1 MTMTITLTNG
11 GTTLSLPPDLIWAD
25 ELTWSAVAQSTERG
39 IFGTLIIDAMARN
52 GGRPITLQGD
62 GDSAWIDRGTLRTLG
77 AWAQTPGLRM
87 ALDVRGEVF
96 SVVFDHGP
104 EEETRAIAM
113 SAVIDYSDKQD
124 GDYYCSLVLRFIEAS
139 EVL

>member
-1 MTMTITLTNG
+1 MTITLTNG

-62 GDSAWIDRGTLRTLG
+62 GDSAWIDRGTLRMLG

-87 ALDVRGEVF
+87 ALDVRGEIF
-96 SVVFDHGP
+96 TVVFDHGP

-139 EVL
+139 ETL

>member
-1 MTMTITLTNG
+1 MTITLTNG

-25 ELTWSAVAQSTERG
+25 ELTWSVVAQSTERG

-87 ALDVRGEVF
+87 ALDVRGEIF
-96 SVVFDHGP
+96 TVVFDHGP

-139 EVL
+139 EIL

>member
-1 MTMTITLTNG
+1 MTITLTNG
-11 GTTLSLPPDLIWAD
+11 GTTLLLPPDLIWAD

-113 SAVIDYSDKQD
+113 SAVIEYSDKQD

-139 EVL
+139 ETL

>member
-1 MTMTITLTNG
+1 MTITLTNG

-62 GDSAWIDRGTLRTLG
+62 GDSAWIDRGTLRALG
-77 AWAQTPGLRM
+77 AWARTPGLRM
-87 ALDVRGEVF
+87 ALDVRGEAF
-96 SVVFDHGP
+96 SVVFDHGA

-139 EVL
+139 EIL

>member
-1 MTMTITLTNG
+1 MTITLTNS

-25 ELTWSAVAQSTERG
+25 ELTWSAVAQSAERG

-87 ALDVRGEVF
+87 ALDVRGEIF
-96 SVVFDHGP
+96 SVIFDHGP

-139 EVL
+139 ETL

>member
-1 MTMTITLTNG
+1 MTITLTNG

-87 ALDVRGEVF
+87 ALDVRGEIF

-139 EVL
+139 ETL

>member
-1 MTMTITLTNG
+1 MTITLTNG
-11 GTTLSLPPDLIWAD
+11 GTTLLLPPDLIWAD

-87 ALDVRGEVF
+87 ALDVRGEIF
-96 SVVFDHGP
+96 TVVFDHGP

-113 SAVIDYSDKQD
+113 SAVIEYSDKQD

-139 EVL
+139 ETL

>member
-1 MTMTITLTNG
+1 MTITLTNG

-62 GDSAWIDRGTLRTLG
+62 GDSAWIDRGTLRALG
-77 AWAQTPGLRM
+77 AWARTPGLRM
-87 ALDVRGEVF
+87 ALDVRGEIF
-96 SVVFDHGP
+96 TVVFDHGP

-139 EVL
+139 ETL

>member
-1 MTMTITLTNG
+1 MTITLTNG
-11 GTTLSLPPDLIWAD
+11 GTTLLLPPDLIWAD

-62 GDSAWIDRGTLRTLG
+62 GDSAWIDRGSLRTLG

-139 EVL
+139 ETL

>member
-1 MTMTITLTNG
+1 MTITLTNG

-39 IFGTLIIDAMARN
+39 IFGTLIVDAMARN

-87 ALDVRGEVF
+87 ALDVRGEIF
-96 SVVFDHGP
+96 TVVFDHGP

>member
-1 MTMTITLTNG
+1 MTITLTNG
-11 GTTLSLPPDLIWAD
+11 GTTLLLPPDLIWAD

-124 GDYYCSLVLRFIEAS
+124 GDYYCGLVLRFIEAS
-139 EVL
+139 ETL

>member
-1 MTMTITLTNG
+1 MTITLTNG

-87 ALDVRGEVF
+87 ALDVRGEIF
-96 SVVFDHGP
+96 SVIFDHGP

-139 EVL
+139 EIL

>member
-1 MTMTITLTNG
+1 MTITLTNG
-11 GTTLSLPPDLIWAD
+11 GTTLLLPPDLIWAD

-139 EVL
+139 EIL

>member
-1 MTMTITLTNG
+1 MTITLTNG

-39 IFGTLIIDAMARN
+39 IFGALIIDAMARN

-87 ALDVRGEVF
+87 ALDVRGEIF
-96 SVVFDHGP
+96 TVVFDHGP

-139 EVL
+139 EIL

>member
-1 MTMTITLTNG
+1 MTITLTNG
-11 GTTLSLPPDLIWAD
+11 GTILSLPPDLIWAD

-87 ALDVRGEVF
+87 ALDVRGEIF
-96 SVVFDHGP
+96 TVVFDHGP

-139 EVL
+139 ETL

>member
-1 MTMTITLTNG
+1 MTITLTNG

-39 IFGTLIIDAMARN
+39 IFGTLIVDAMARN

-87 ALDVRGEVF
+87 ALDVRGEIF

-139 EVL
+139 ETL

>member
-1 MTMTITLTNG
+1 MTITLTNG

-39 IFGTLIIDAMARN
+39 ILGTLIIDAMARN

-96 SVVFDHGP
+96 TVVFDHGP

-139 EVL
+139 EIL

>member
-1 MTMTITLTNG
+1 MTITLTNG
-11 GTTLSLPPDLIWAD
+11 GTTLLLPPDLIWAD

-139 EVL
+139 ETL

>member
-1 MTMTITLTNG
+1 MTITLTNG

-62 GDSAWIDRGTLRTLG
+62 GYSAWIDRGTLRTLG

-87 ALDVRGEVF
+87 ALDVRGEIF
-96 SVVFDHGP
+96 TVVFDHGP

-139 EVL
+139 EIL

>member
-1 MTMTITLTNG
+1 MSITLTNG

-87 ALDVRGEVF
+87 ALDVRGEIF
-96 SVVFDHGP
+96 TVVFDHGP

-139 EVL
+139 ETL

>member
-1 MTMTITLTNG
+1 MTITLTNG

-87 ALDVRGEVF
+87 ALDVRGEIF
-96 SVVFDHGP
+96 TVVFDHGP

-139 EVL
+139 ETL

>member
-1 MTMTITLTNG
+1 MTITLTNS

-87 ALDVRGEVF
+87 ALDVRGEIF
-96 SVVFDHGP
+96 TVVFDHGP

>member
-1 MTMTITLTNG
+1 MTITLTNG

-87 ALDVRGEVF
+87 ALDVRGEIF
-96 SVVFDHGP
+96 TVVFDHGP

-139 EVL
+139 EIL

>member
-1 MTMTITLTNG
+1 MTITLTNG

-62 GDSAWIDRGTLRTLG
+62 GDSAWIDRGTLRALG
-77 AWAQTPGLRM
+77 AWARTPGLRM
-87 ALDVRGEVF
+87 ALDVRGEAF
-96 SVVFDHGP
+96 SVVFDHGA

>member
-1 MTMTITLTNG
+1 MTITLTNG
-11 GTTLSLPPDLIWAD
+11 GTTLLLPPDLIWAD

-87 ALDVRGEVF
+87 ALDVRGEIF
-96 SVVFDHGP
+96 TVVFDHGP

-139 EVL
+139 ETL

>member
-1 MTMTITLTNG
+1 MTITLTNG

-39 IFGTLIIDAMARN
+39 IFGALIIDAMARN

-87 ALDVRGEVF
+87 ALDVRGEIF
-96 SVVFDHGP
+96 TVVFDHGP

-139 EVL
+139 ETL

>member
-1 MTMTITLTNG
+1 MTITLTNG

-87 ALDVRGEVF
+87 ALDARGEIF
-96 SVVFDHGP
+96 SVIFDHGP

-139 EVL
+139 ETL

>member
-1 MTMTITLTNG
+1 MTITLTNG

-39 IFGTLIIDAMARN
+39 IFGTLIVDAMARN

-87 ALDVRGEVF
+87 ALDVRGEIF
-96 SVVFDHGP
+96 SVIFDHGP

-139 EVL
+139 ETL

>member
-1 MTMTITLTNG
+1 MTITLTNG

-39 IFGTLIIDAMARN
+39 IFGTLIVDAMARN

-139 EVL
+139 ETL

>member
-1 MTMTITLTNG
+1 MTINLTNG

-52 GGRPITLQGD
+52 GGRPITLQGG

-87 ALDVRGEVF
+87 ALDVRGEIF
-96 SVVFDHGP
+96 TVVFDHGP

-139 EVL
+139 ETL

>member
-1 MTMTITLTNG
+1 MTITLTNS

-87 ALDVRGEVF
+87 ALDVRGEIF
-96 SVVFDHGP
+96 TVVFDHGP

-139 EVL
+139 ETL

>member
-1 MTMTITLTNG
+1 MTITLTNG

-62 GDSAWIDRGTLRTLG
+62 GDSAWIDRRTLRTLG

-87 ALDVRGEVF
+87 ALDVRGEIF
-96 SVVFDHGP
+96 TVVFDHGP

-139 EVL
+139 ETL

>member
-1 MTMTITLTNG
+1 MTITLTNG

-62 GDSAWIDRGTLRTLG
+62 GDSAWIDRRTLRTLG

-87 ALDVRGEVF
+87 ALDVRGEIF
-96 SVVFDHGP
+96 TVVFDHG
-104 EEETRAIAM
+104 EEEESRAM
-113 SAVIDYSDKQD
+113 GMTAVIDYADKED
-124 GDYYCSLVLRFIEAS
+124 GDYYCSLVLSFIEAS

>member
-1 MTMTITLTNG
+1 MTITLTNG

-62 GDSAWIDRGTLRTLG
+62 GDSAWIDRGTLRALG
-77 AWAQTPGLRM
+77 AWARTPGLRM
-87 ALDVRGEVF
+87 ALDVRGEAF
-96 SVVFDHGP
+96 SVVFDHGA

-139 EVL
+139 ETL

>member
-1 MTMTITLTNG
+1 MTITLTNG

-139 EVL
+139 ETL

>member
-1 MTMTITLTNG
+1 MTITLTNG

-87 ALDVRGEVF
+87 ALDVRGEIF
-96 SVVFDHGP
+96 TVVFDHGP

-124 GDYYCSLVLRFIEAS
+124 GDYYCSLALRFIEAS
-139 EVL
+139 EIL